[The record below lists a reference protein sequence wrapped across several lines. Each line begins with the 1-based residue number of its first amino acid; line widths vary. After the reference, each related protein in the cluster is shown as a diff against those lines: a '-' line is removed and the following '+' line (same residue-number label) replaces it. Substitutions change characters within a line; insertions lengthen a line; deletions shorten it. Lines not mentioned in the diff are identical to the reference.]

1 MAAVNTPVVRK
12 SAALL
17 NYGRCRVSEV
27 SACASAAGA
36 LALTATTGLALL
48 LVGLPPVRALLFALK
63 LLPRPGEGPSK
74 SKRDNGHFH
83 VYCLGVA
90 AGGADAPA
98 VVGHVRSGSA
108 GDPGYKATA
117 LMAVESALAM
127 ALERKG
133 CADGGVLTPAAA
145 LGMVLVNRRVRYRN
159 PRRSALAPI
168 LRHTLTLSPAHGQA
182 CAARGT
188 PLINTTFHRL

>member
-17 NYGRCRVSEV
+17 DYGRCRVSEV

-74 SKRDNGHFH
+74 ELRDTGFFNHYLLAESGDEDTYAT
-83 VYCLGVA
+83 V
-90 AGGADAPA
+90 
-98 VVGHVRSGSA
+98 HVRGA
-108 GDPGYKATA
+108 RGDPGYKTTA
-117 LMAVESALAM
+117 AMAVECAACLAM
-127 ALERKG
+127 EKDSLPGAG
-133 CADGGVLTPAAA
+133 GGVLTPASCFGAA
-145 LGMVLVNRRVRYRN
+145 VVDYLTRAGVTFEVRG
-159 PRRSALAPI
+159 AGATAP
-168 LRHTLTLSPAHGQA
+168 
-182 CAARGT
+182 AAAAAEVVRA
-188 PLINTTFHRL
+188 